1 MSLITVRAAIKA
13 KLDARK
19 TAGVLAEVYDGEQN
33 QQKLNIAAYP
43 VAELRRAPS
52 DGSYFTN
59 REDEI
64 EYQFDIFL
72 YAEMDNMGTAAAE
85 KSLDSVIDDLVYQ
98 FAHDRTLGGVCD
110 GDVYPAL
117 TRSGII
123 EWRGKPHYTSVITL
137 KCHQIQDNG

>member
-1 MSLITVRAAIKA
+1 MSLVTVRSAIKS

-33 QQKLNIAAYP
+33 QQKLNIASYP

-123 EWRGKPHYTSVITL
+123 EWRGKPHYVSVITL